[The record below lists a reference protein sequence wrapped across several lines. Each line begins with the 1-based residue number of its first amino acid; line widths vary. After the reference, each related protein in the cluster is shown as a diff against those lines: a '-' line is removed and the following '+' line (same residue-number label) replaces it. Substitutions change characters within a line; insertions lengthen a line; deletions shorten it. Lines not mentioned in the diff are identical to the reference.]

1 MTSDAKI
8 GLLLGLVF
16 IFVIAFII
24 NGLPNF
30 GDRSKAEATP
40 MVNFQTDNIDV
51 VANARSAQEQ
61 LDWKGLL
68 DQEGDD
74 LVAVP
79 ETVVE
84 PEQPAS
90 QIETSVDAGIGQVR
104 RLYTLGDFMDGV
116 SGKIQEV
123 VKNVIEPVSAL
134 EMATEPTP
142 AIESS
147 QPEIVTTDR
156 TKPQPAE
163 VVTAQLTPATP
174 TSTPPQKPAA
184 TAPAKTYVVQAG
196 DVLATVAKKAY
207 GPEEGNRL
215 VNINRIFEANRST
228 LKTPDEIFAGQTLV
242 IPPLPAAKPEVG
254 KADDGKLSAA
264 LFEKVEQIGKRN
276 VAQVKETSTKPEGPL
291 YVVQDGDSLWK
302 IAASQLG
309 NGARWE
315 EIIKLNADTLKSKD
329 AVLVI
334 GMKLRMPAK

>member
-61 LDWKGLL
+61 LDWKRLL

-74 LVAVP
+74 LVAAP

-84 PEQPAS
+84 PERSTA
-90 QIETSVDAGIGQVR
+90 QIETSADAGIGQVR

-134 EMATEPTP
+134 ETATEPAP

-147 QPEIVTTDR
+147 QPEIVQTDR

-163 VVTAQLTPATP
+163 AVTAQLTPATS
-174 TSTPPQKPAA
+174 TSTPPQKPEAA
-184 TAPAKTYVVQAG
+184 APAKTYVVQAG

-276 VAQVKETSTKPEGPL
+276 VAQVKETSSKPEGPL

-315 EIIKLNADTLKSKD
+315 EIIKLNADTLKSKE

>member
-1 MTSDAKI
+1 
-8 GLLLGLVF
+8 
-16 IFVIAFII
+16 
-24 NGLPNF
+24 
-30 GDRSKAEATP
+30 

-74 LVAVP
+74 LVAAP

-90 QIETSVDAGIGQVR
+90 QIENSVDAGVGQVR
-104 RLYTLGDFMDGV
+104 RLYTLGDLMEGM
-116 SGKIQEV
+116 SGKFQEV
-123 VKNVIEPVSAL
+123 VKNLSDAMPAQETKTGPAL
-134 EMATEPTP
+134 L
-142 AIESS
+142 IESS
-147 QPEIVTTDR
+147 APETA
-156 TKPQPAE
+156 PAE
-163 VVTAQLTPATP
+163 PSRTAPVEVAAVQSTPAKSTG
-174 TSTPPQKPAA
+174 TPPQKPAA
-184 TAPAKTYVVQAG
+184 GAPAKTYVVQAG

-264 LFEKVEQIGKRN
+264 LFEKVEQIGKKN
-276 VAQVKETSTKPEGPL
+276 VAEVKQTSSKPEGPL

-302 IAASQLG
+302 IAAGQLG

>member
-30 GDRSKAEATP
+30 GDRSKAEAAQMMT
-40 MVNFQTDNIDV
+40 TEKLDV
-51 VANARSAQEQ
+51 AGDAR
-61 LDWKGLL
+61 LDWDDLI
-68 DQEGDD
+68 DQEGED
-74 LVAVP
+74 LVALP
-79 ETVVE
+79 ETAGE
-84 PEQPAS
+84 PESPAAS
-90 QIETSVDAGIGQVR
+90 TDSTPVADAGGVR
-104 RLYTLGDFMDGV
+104 RIYTLDGWVGGV
-116 SGKIQEV
+116 SGKIQDV
-123 VKNVIEPVSAL
+123 VRSLIETVPTQ
-134 EMATEPTP
+134 ETATEPAP
-142 AIESS
+142 LIESS
-147 QPEIVTTDR
+147 TPETA
-156 TKPQPAE
+156 PAE
-163 VVTAQLTPATP
+163 PSRTAPVEVAAVQSTPAKP
-174 TSTPPQKPAA
+174 TGTPPQKPAA
-184 TAPAKTYVVQAG
+184 GAPAKTYVVQAG

-264 LFEKVEQIGKRN
+264 LFEKVEQIGKKN
-276 VAQVKETSTKPEGPL
+276 VAEVKQTSSKPEGPL

-302 IAASQLG
+302 IAAGQLG

>member
-30 GDRSKAEATP
+30 GDRSRAEAAQMMT
-40 MVNFQTDNIDV
+40 THTEELDV
-51 VANARSAQEQ
+51 AGDARNAQERLNWQ
-61 LDWKGLL
+61 DLIL
-68 DQEGDD
+68 QEGEDLATVPEKAVEPERPAAQTETSVASDAGGVRRIYTLDD
-74 LVAVP
+74 LV
-79 ETVVE
+79 E
-84 PEQPAS
+84 
-90 QIETSVDAGIGQVR
+90 G
-104 RLYTLGDFMDGV
+104 M
-116 SGKIQEV
+116 SGKIQDV
-123 VKNVIEPVSAL
+123 VRNLIDTAPTQGT
-134 EMATEPTP
+134 ATEPAP

-147 QPEIVTTDR
+147 QPESVQADR

-174 TSTPPQKPAA
+174 TGTPAQKPAA
-184 TAPAKTYVVQAG
+184 AVPAKTYVVQAG

-215 VNINRIFEANRST
+215 VNIQRIFEANRTT

-242 IPPLPAAKPEVG
+242 IPPLPAAKPEVA
-254 KADDGKLSAA
+254 KTSDAKLSAA

>member
-30 GDRSKAEATP
+30 GDRSQAEAAQMMT
-40 MVNFQTDNIDV
+40 THTEKLDV
-51 VANARSAQEQ
+51 AGDARNVQER
-61 LDWKGLL
+61 LDWQDLI
-68 DQEGDD
+68 DQEGEDLVALPETAGEPESPAAPTDSAPIADAGGVRRTYTLDD
-74 LVAVP
+74 LV
-79 ETVVE
+79 
-84 PEQPAS
+84 
-90 QIETSVDAGIGQVR
+90 GG
-104 RLYTLGDFMDGV
+104 M
-116 SGKIQEV
+116 SGKIQDV
-123 VKNVIEPVSAL
+123 VRSLIETGPTQ
-134 EMATEPTP
+134 ETATEPAP
-142 AIESS
+142 RIESS
-147 QPEIVTTDR
+147 EPE
-156 TKPQPAE
+156 
-163 VVTAQLTPATP
+163 TAQAEPAQTRSVEVATAQSTPATP
-174 TSTPPQKPAA
+174 TSTPAQKPAGG
-184 TAPAKTYVVQAG
+184 APAKTYVVQAG

-215 VNINRIFEANRST
+215 VNINRIFEANRTT

-242 IPPLPAAKPEVG
+242 IPPLPAAKPDVG

-264 LFEKVEQIGKRN
+264 LFEKVEQIGKKN
-276 VAQVKETSTKPEGPL
+276 VAEVKQTSSKPEGPL

-302 IAASQLG
+302 IATGQLG